1 MDIKVMSSISVLDK
15 DVLYIK
21 TENGMKNG
29 RDFTNFGI
37 PLQQIYL
44 FSNKWV
50 LCKVLVNQSVLIT
63 GYDKFNSL
71 VHCAFRSAVS
81 VAAEVLNP
89 LELNYAEL

>member
-1 MDIKVMSSISVLDK
+1 VHTLVNKKYLLFNARGMDIKVMSSISVLDK

-44 FSNKWV
+44 FSNK
-50 LCKVLVNQSVLIT
+50 
-63 GYDKFNSL
+63 
-71 VHCAFRSAVS
+71 
-81 VAAEVLNP
+81 
-89 LELNYAEL
+89 